1 MSETYTNGVF
11 CIVKNIDGDQLSL
24 VFSGKS
30 ILDDPVEF
38 VLPVLSEAMNEA
50 DESDRRLVL
59 DFRDVTYMN
68 SSTYAPLVRI
78 LHKARLSSSRISV
91 VYAGTVRWQEV
102 SFSALSIFQ
111 TRDGRIEVTG
121 DAEDSAE

>member
-11 CIVKNIDGDQLSL
+11 SIVKNTDGENLAL

-38 VLPVLSEAMNEA
+38 VLPVLSDALNEA
-50 DESDRRLVL
+50 DEAGRRLVL
-59 DFRDVTYMN
+59 DFREVTYMN

-91 VYAGTVRWQEV
+91 VYAGTIRWQEV
-102 SFSALSIFQ
+102 SFSALNIFQ

-121 DAEDSAE
+121 ESNDRAH